1 MYLGQQKNIL
11 RLRTQLLNPGTN
23 VENGLITCRMET
35 EFQRVSQAVK
45 VPINGAYIKNPSHGG
60 ATSTSLH
67 VWDDVFYLPVQ
78 RAASSKVQWDWQ
90 QLLGYLLPLTGA
102 LSGICAVA
110 PACCSGL
117 WPQVLPLSLHTPFS
131 SRRQPPL
138 RREKLWAKLNR

>member
-60 ATSTSLH
+60 GYIYQSTC
-67 VWDDVFYLPVQ
+67 
-78 RAASSKVQWDWQ
+78 
-90 QLLGYLLPLTGA
+90 LG
-102 LSGICAVA
+102 
-110 PACCSGL
+110 
-117 WPQVLPLSLHTPFS
+117 
-131 SRRQPPL
+131 
-138 RREKLWAKLNR
+138 